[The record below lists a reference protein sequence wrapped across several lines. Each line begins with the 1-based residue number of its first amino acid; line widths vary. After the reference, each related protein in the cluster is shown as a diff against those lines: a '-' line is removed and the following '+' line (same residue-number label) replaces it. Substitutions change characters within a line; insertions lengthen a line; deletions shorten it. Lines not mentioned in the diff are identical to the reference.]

1 MGADMRLAPGAWEDR
16 RLMAEWIYIIH
27 PPREHFAQTMTEAE
41 QEVWGRHWQR
51 VKRLY
56 VAGRIILV
64 GPSLGDHNYGI
75 CIFEADDEPSARAI
89 MEGDPTIA
97 EGFARGE
104 LQPYRVSL
112 LRGRDE
118 EWVKRDLA
126 EDEPAPAN
134 GK

>member
-1 MGADMRLAPGAWEDR
+1 MRFGPGACEYR

-27 PPREHFAQTMTEAE
+27 PPRENFAATMTEAE
-41 QEVWGRHWQR
+41 QAVWSRHWER
-51 VKRLY
+51 AKRLY
-56 VAGRIILV
+56 LEGSIVLM
-64 GPSLGDHNYGI
+64 GPYLGSNNLGI
-75 CIFEADDEPSARAI
+75 CIFEAQDEAAARKFMEQDPAI
-89 MEGDPTIA
+89 ASGIGRGD
-97 EGFARGE
+97 

-126 EDEPAPAN
+126 EDEPAPAD